1 MCFVNNEDEDE
12 DIIFLH
18 FKALKLPLLH
28 RGGQQKRIDN
38 RFVVPL
44 FEEAENART
53 DAAALRT
60 PTLVI
65 AFRIVIVL
73 KMERDFDWKR
83 TDH

>member
-12 DIIFLH
+12 DIIFLRI
-18 FKALKLPLLH
+18 KALKLPLLH

-60 PTLVI
+60 PNTLVI
-65 AFRIVIVL
+65 AFRIVIA
-73 KMERDFDWKR
+73 F
-83 TDH
+83 

>member
-1 MCFVNNEDEDE
+1 VCFVNNEDEDE
-12 DIIFLH
+12 DIIFLLI
-18 FKALKLPLLH
+18 KALLPLLH
-28 RGGQQKRIDN
+28 RGGQQKRID

-44 FEEAENART
+44 FEEAENAR

>member
-12 DIIFLH
+12 DIIFLRI
-18 FKALKLPLLH
+18 KALKLPLLH
-28 RGGQQKRIDN
+28 RGGQQKRID

-44 FEEAENART
+44 FEEAENAR

>member
-1 MCFVNNEDEDE
+1 VRFVNNEYEYE
-12 DIIFLH
+12 DIIFLLI
-18 FKALKLPLLH
+18 KALLPLLY
-28 RGGQQKRIDN
+28 RGGQQKRID

-44 FEEAENART
+44 FEEAENAR